1 MPKTCPYCQTEFLP
15 RKFAQVCCND
25 YRCALKHVR
34 KLRER
39 KVEAAKRKS
48 NRVAR
53 NKAKKPSDWLA
64 EAQTACNAY
73 IRERD
78 KYLPCVSCGNTNPS
92 IQYCAGHYRSRGA
105 APELRFHPFNIAKQC
120 NKNCNLEK
128 SGNIVEYRIR
138 LKERIGEKNLEWLEG
153 PHQPQKYTIQDAKDI
168 KQYYKEQLK
177 ILKES
182 HE

>member
-1 MPKTCPYCQTEFLP
+1 MKTCPYCQTEFLP

-25 YRCALKHVR
+25 YRCALRHVR

-53 NKAKKPSDWLA
+53 DKIKPRSRWLN
-64 EAQTACNAY
+64 EARDACNAY

-78 KYLPCVSCGNTNPS
+78 RGLPCVSCGTTAPN
-92 IQYCAGHYRSRGA
+92 IQYAAGHYRSVGA
-105 APELRFHPFNIAKQC
+105 CPELRYHPSNIWRQC
-120 NKNCNLEK
+120 NRNCNQHK
-128 SGNIVEYRIR
+128 SGSAVEYRIE
-138 LKERIGEKNLEWLEG
+138 LVKRIGVKMVEWLEG
-153 PHQPQKYTIQDAKDI
+153 PHQPQKYTIEDAKEI

-182 HE
+182 SE